1 MKKEKSPKRIIVF
14 REMTEEEKLFDKL
27 VAKNGREKQL
37 RQLQEECAELI
48 VAINHYLRAEQ
59 EYNFIGIG
67 LASCNLIE
75 EVADVEIMLAQL
87 PCMFAEFRQAVNG
100 TKQKKLEKLKER
112 VQHGRNL

>member
-1 MKKEKSPKRIIVF
+1 MNTEIFETIVQ
-14 REMTEEEKLFDKL
+14 L
-27 VAKNGREKQL
+27 NGREKQL